1 LVPTLETERLLM
13 RGWRE
18 EDLEPY
24 SALMADADVQRYL
37 EGRPYDR
44 FESWRSMAL
53 HVGHWVLRGHGF
65 WVVEL
70 RDTGEFVGRVGLWRP
85 EGWPGL
91 EVGWTLAREHWG
103 RGYATEAGGAA
114 LRHAFGSMGAER
126 VLSVIHP
133 ENEASKRVAERL
145 GLRFD
150 RRMELMG
157 QQVCI
162 YATAHPPS
170 P

>member
-1 LVPTLETERLLM
+1 LVPTLETDRLLM

-18 EDLEPY
+18 DDFEPY
-24 SALMADADVQRYL
+24 AALMADPEVARYL

-44 FESWRSMAL
+44 WESWRSMAL

-91 EVGWTLAREHWG
+91 EVGWTLARAHWG
-103 RGYATEAGGAA
+103 SGYATEAGAAA
-114 LRHAFGSMGAER
+114 LWHAFQSMCAER
-126 VLSVIHP
+126 VLSIIHP
-133 ENEASKRVAERL
+133 ENEPSKRVAERL
-145 GLRFD
+145 GLAFD
-150 RRMELMG
+150 HRMVLRG
-157 QQVCI
+157 QEVCV
-162 YATAHPPS
+162 YATARPPS

>member
-1 LVPTLETERLLM
+1 LVPTLETDRLLM

-24 SALMADADVQRYL
+24 AALMADPGVQRYL

-44 FESWRSMAL
+44 WESWRSMAL
-53 HVGHWVLRGHGF
+53 HAGHWVLRGHGF
-65 WVVEL
+65 WVVER
-70 RDTGEFVGRVGLWRP
+70 RDSGEFVGRVGLWRP

-91 EVGWTLAREHWG
+91 EVGWTLARAHWG
-103 RGYATEAGGAA
+103 RGYATEAGAAA
-114 LRHAFGSMGAER
+114 LGHAFEALGAER

-133 ENEASKRVAERL
+133 ENEPSKRVAERL

-150 RRMELMG
+150 RRMELRG
-157 QQVCI
+157 QEVCI
-162 YATAHPPS
+162 YATSRPS